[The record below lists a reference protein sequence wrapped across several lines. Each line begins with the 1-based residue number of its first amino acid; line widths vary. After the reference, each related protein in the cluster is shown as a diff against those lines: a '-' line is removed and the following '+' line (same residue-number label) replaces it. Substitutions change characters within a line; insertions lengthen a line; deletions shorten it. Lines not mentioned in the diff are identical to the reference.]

1 MKKLFLSVLTLT
13 LAATADAKRP
23 APPQPAGSLAAAP
36 VAYRA
41 KQILGSKVLLQG
53 NAAAGTVDDIV
64 FDDQGNVEYL
74 VVVDN
79 GQYRTVPWAAA
90 KYNLD
95 QRVAVVNVT
104 AEQYKVVP
112 VFTAQTYPNF
122 YAPDYRT
129 QVYKYYGMTPGQL
142 RRIERREGLRP

>member
-1 MKKLFLSVLTLT
+1 MKKTLFLSALALS
-13 LAATADAKRP
+13 LAATADAQVP
-23 APPQPAGSLAAAP
+23 APPTAPGTQPAAAP
-36 VAYRA
+36 AAYRA
-41 KQILGSKVLLQG
+41 KQILGSKVMLQG
-53 NAAAGTVDDIV
+53 NATAGTVDDIV
-64 FDDQGNVEYL
+64 FDDAGGVEYL
-74 VVVDN
+74 IVIDN
-79 GQYRTVPWAAA
+79 GQYRTIPWAAA

-129 QVYKYYGMTPGQL
+129 QVYKHYNLTPREI
-142 RRIERREGLRP
+142 RRIERR